1 MRRQRENSRAALTHM
16 WYHQNKNLCWSG
28 EEKFGEALSKIE
40 TSFSM
45 DPFTE
50 LKILFVKDL
59 IHVCKS
65 RRRGG
70 DANTLIKVNKSADCC
85 CVCTPVTTFMWH
97 PSLRISDLL
106 SVSQCLC
113 LASIIQVCICFTFC
127 LCFNACVC

>member
-1 MRRQRENSRAALTHM
+1 MCRQRKQQGSPHTHVVPE
-16 WYHQNKNLCWSG
+16 QNLCRSG

-40 TSFSM
+40 TSFST

-50 LKILFVKDL
+50 LKILFVEDL
-59 IHVCKS
+59 IHVCKP

-85 CVCTPVTTFMWH
+85 CVRAPVTTFMCH